1 MSAGRRSAAKSLRT
15 CGRGVMSRIGRKPV
29 LIPQGVKVAVEG
41 AVVTALGP
49 KGTLRQPI
57 PSALS
62 VAIKDNQVVV
72 SRQSDHQSVRALH
85 GLMRSLV
92 ANMVSGVK
100 DGFERKLEIVGIGY
114 RCQIQGKALQLALG
128 YSHPVIFPL
137 PDGIQAEVDRQVS
150 ITLRGADKAL
160 LGQTAAKLRAL
171 RKPDP
176 YKGKGIK
183 YADEHIRRK
192 VGKKAGAK

>member
-1 MSAGRRSAAKSLRT
+1 
-15 CGRGVMSRIGRKPV
+15 MSRIGKQPIE
-29 LIPQGVKVAVEG
+29 IPSGVDVTVG
-41 AVVTALGP
+41 DDAVVTVKGP
-49 KGTLRQPI
+49 RGELTQRVHPEMR
-57 PSALS
+57 
-62 VAIKDNQVVV
+62 VVKDEGVVRV
-72 SRQSDHQSVRALH
+72 ERPTDEGFHRSLH
-85 GLMRSLV
+85 GLTRSLI
-92 ANMVSGVK
+92 ANMVHGVK

-114 RCQIQGKALQLALG
+114 RCQLQGKNLQLALG

-137 PDGIQAEVDRQVS
+137 PDGIQAEVEKQVS

-160 LGQTAAKLRAL
+160 LGQTAALIRGL

-183 YADEHIRRK
+183 YADEYIRRK

>member
-1 MSAGRRSAAKSLRT
+1 
-15 CGRGVMSRIGRKPV
+15 MSRIGKKPIPV
-29 LIPQGVKVAVEG
+29 PQGVKIALEG
-41 AVVTALGP
+41 ALVRAEGP
-49 KGTLRQPI
+49 KGKLSQSI
-57 PSALS
+57 PSSLS
-62 VAIKDNQVVV
+62 VSMESNVLTVAR
-72 SRQSDHQSVRALH
+72 SSDHRTVRALH
-85 GLMRSLV
+85 GLTRSLL
-92 ANMVSGVK
+92 ANMVTGVK

-128 YSHPVIFPL
+128 YSHPVVFPL
-137 PDGIQAEVDRQVS
+137 PEGIQAEVDRQVS

-183 YADEHIRRK
+183 YADEYIRRK

>member
-1 MSAGRRSAAKSLRT
+1 
-15 CGRGVMSRIGRKPV
+15 MSRIGKKP
-29 LIPQGVKVAVEG
+29 IPIPAGVKVHLNDGSVSAE
-41 AVVTALGP
+41 GP
-49 KGTLRQPI
+49 KGKLSQPV
-57 PSALS
+57 PTGLSA
-62 VAIKDNQVVV
+62 AIEANVLTI
-72 SRQSDHQSVRALH
+72 SRASDDRRARALH
-85 GLMRSLV
+85 GLTRALV

-100 DGFERKLEIVGIGY
+100 DGFERKLDIVGIGY
-114 RCQIQGKALQLALG
+114 RAQMQGKAIQLALG

-137 PDGIQAEVDRQVS
+137 PEGITAEIERQVA

-160 LGQTAAKLRAL
+160 LGETAAKLRAL

-183 YADEHIRRK
+183 YSDEVVRRK

>member
-1 MSAGRRSAAKSLRT
+1 
-15 CGRGVMSRIGRKPV
+15 MSRIGRKPIA
-29 LIPQGVKVAVEG
+29 IPQGVTVAIEGNTVRVE
-41 AVVTALGP
+41 GP
-49 KGTLRQPI
+49 KGTLSHTLP
-57 PSALS
+57 AGVS
-62 VAIKDNQVVV
+62 VAADGSVLTVGRN
-72 SRQSDHQSVRALH
+72 SDHRTVRALH
-85 GLMRSLV
+85 GLTRSLI
-92 ANMVSGVK
+92 ANIVHGVK

-114 RCQIQGKALQLALG
+114 RAQLAGQNLQLALG

-137 PDGIQAEVDRQVS
+137 PEGVQAEVEKQVS
-150 ITLRGADKAL
+150 ITLRGTDKAL

-183 YADEHIRRK
+183 YAGEYIRRK

>member
-1 MSAGRRSAAKSLRT
+1 
-15 CGRGVMSRIGRKPV
+15 MSRIGRKPIP
-29 LIPQGVKVAVEG
+29 IPQGVTVAIEGNTVRVE
-41 AVVTALGP
+41 GP
-49 KGTLRQPI
+49 KGTLSHTLP
-57 PSALS
+57 AGVS
-62 VAIKDNQVVV
+62 VAAGGNVLTVWR
-72 SRQSDHQSVRALH
+72 SSDHRTVRALH
-85 GLMRSLV
+85 GLTRSLI
-92 ANMVSGVK
+92 ANIVHGVK

-114 RCQIQGKALQLALG
+114 RAQLAGQNLQLALG

-137 PDGIQAEVDRQVS
+137 PEGVQAEVEKQVS
-150 ITLRGADKAL
+150 ITLRGTDKAL

-183 YADEHIRRK
+183 YAGEYIRRK

>member
-1 MSAGRRSAAKSLRT
+1 
-15 CGRGVMSRIGRKPV
+15 MSRIGRKPIPV
-29 LIPQGVKVAVEG
+29 PQGVKVAVDGAAVRVEG
-41 AVVTALGP
+41 PKGKLSHSLPSGISVKSEAAVVTVG
-49 KGTLRQPI
+49 R
-57 PSALS
+57 S
-62 VAIKDNQVVV
+62 
-72 SRQSDHQSVRALH
+72 SDERNVRALH
-85 GLMRSLV
+85 GLTRSLI
-92 ANMVSGVK
+92 ANMVHGVK

-114 RCQIQGKALQLALG
+114 RAQLQGKTLQLALG

-137 PDGIQAEVDRQVS
+137 PEGIQAEVEKQVS

-160 LGQTAAKLRAL
+160 LGQTAALLRGL

-183 YADEHIRRK
+183 YAGEYIRRK

>member
-1 MSAGRRSAAKSLRT
+1 
-15 CGRGVMSRIGRKPV
+15 MSRIGKLPV
-29 LIPQGVKVAVEG
+29 PILKGVEVKQSNGSLTVK
-41 AVVTALGP
+41 GP
-49 KGTLRQPI
+49 KGEMVLDVHPDM
-57 PSALS
+57 
-62 VAIKDNQVVV
+62 KVVV
-72 SRQSDHQSVRALH
+72 DEAEVRVERASDQKAHRALH
-85 GLMRSLV
+85 GLTRSLI
-92 ANMVSGVK
+92 ANMVTGVK

-137 PDGIQAEVDRQVS
+137 PEGIQAEVDRQVS

-192 VGKKAGAK
+192 VGNKAGAK